1 MSTLLSFNEL
11 WTDGGEINWCKWLRR
26 IYDSAPATEDGGV
39 GGGGGLFLISVGKF
53 ILCNKR
59 QNSPGRSGVS

>member
-1 MSTLLSFNEL
+1 M
-11 WTDGGEINWCKWLRR
+11 GEINWCKWLRR
-26 IYDSAPATEDGGV
+26 IYDSAPATEDGGGGG

-53 ILCNKR
+53 FLCNKR

>member
-1 MSTLLSFNEL
+1 MTVGLRLRM
-11 WTDGGEINWCKWLRR
+11 GG
-26 IYDSAPATEDGGV
+26 GGGG

-53 ILCNKR
+53 FLCNKR

>member
-1 MSTLLSFNEL
+1 M
-11 WTDGGEINWCKWLRR
+11 GEINWCKWLRR

-53 ILCNKR
+53 FLCNKR
-59 QNSPGRSGVS
+59 QNSSGRSGVS